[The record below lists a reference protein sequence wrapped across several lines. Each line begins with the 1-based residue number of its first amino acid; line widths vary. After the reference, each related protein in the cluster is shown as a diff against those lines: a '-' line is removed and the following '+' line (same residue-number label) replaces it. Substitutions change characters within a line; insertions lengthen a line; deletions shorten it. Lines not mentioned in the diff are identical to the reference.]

1 MTTTIIGNTQRKI
14 IMKRSRSRLEA
25 GGIQRVLVAVFAIIA
40 TAVSPPIFAETYDVA
55 INNGRVMDPETNFD
69 GVRNVGIKDGKIVA
83 ITADAIKGKETINA
97 KGHVVAPGFIEG
109 HQHATDP
116 FSRKV
121 NLRDGLTTQ
130 MDFEAGAGDIAKW
143 YADHEGK
150 TQSNYGMVVLAT
162 LARVSVLD
170 GPEIAALGNDMG
182 GLFAYTVGAA
192 AKKAQKEGRK
202 PGWSSTLP
210 NKKQMTQIMGYIDEG
225 LRQGALGVGIPVGY
239 MTTGVTQYELYKYQE
254 LAAKYGRISN
264 GHVRFAGVR
273 PPTEG
278 QLGVQEM
285 LANAMVLDAPFM
297 AVHLN
302 SNMDWEYTIP
312 MVNDA
317 REKRGAK
324 VWGEVYPYTAG
335 STIASTDVL
344 TESSMAQMGITY
356 SDVANLDGTRWDKA
370 MYEDVRKN
378 DPGRA
383 VIIYTNPE
391 EAVAKWMAMPG
402 VVVVSDGMAVQ
413 DAEGNYYPWD
423 SPYEG
428 KSVHPR
434 TAGTRAKVLR
444 MVREDKNMSLME
456 AISKMSYLHAK
467 YFDELGGISQFRTK
481 GRVQVGADADIVV
494 FNPDTVTDN
503 STYEPGMGA
512 LPSTGIPYVL
522 VNGVVVVKDSVVQ
535 KVFPGKPI
543 RFPVMG
549 KGRLDQIS
557 IEPRVFDPNQSE

>member
-1 MTTTIIGNTQRKI
+1 MHQIRRALQQGREQFTVFT
-14 IMKRSRSRLEA
+14 
-25 GGIQRVLVAVFAIIA
+25 LVAVF
-40 TAVSPPIFAETYDVA
+40 TTSLLTVSSALSQDFDVA
-55 INNGRVMDPETNFD
+55 ILNGRVMDPETNFD
-69 GVRNVGIKDGKIVA
+69 GVRNVGIKDGKIVV
-83 ITADAIKGKETINA
+83 ITEDAIIGKETIDA

-143 YADHEGK
+143 YANAEGK

-170 GPEIAALGNDMG
+170 GPEIAALSNDMG
-182 GLFAYTVGAA
+182 GLFPMVGAA
-192 AKKAQKEGRK
+192 AAKAQKEGRK
-202 PGWSSTLP
+202 PGWTASLP
-210 NKKQMTQIMGYIDEG
+210 NKEQMTRIMSLVDEG
-225 LRQGALGVGIPVGY
+225 LRQGALGVGVPVGY

-254 LAAKYGRISN
+254 LAGKYGRITN

-273 PPTEG
+273 PPTQG

-285 LANAMVLDAPFM
+285 LTNAMVLDAPFM
-297 AVHLN
+297 ASHLN

-312 MVNDA
+312 LVNDA

-324 VWGEVYPYTAG
+324 VWGEVYPYAAG
-335 STIASTDVL
+335 STIASTDIL
-344 TESSMAQMGITY
+344 TVGSMAQMGITY
-356 SDVANLDGTRWDKA
+356 SDVSNLDGTRWDKA
-370 MYEDVRKN
+370 MYEDIRKN

-383 VIIYTNPE
+383 IVIYNNPE
-391 EAVAKWMAMPG
+391 KDISKWLAMPG
-402 VVVVSDGMAVQ
+402 VVIVSDGMAIQ
-413 DAEGNYYPWD
+413 DEKLNYYPWD

-434 TAGTRAKVLR
+434 SAGTRAKVLR
-444 MVREDKNMSLME
+444 MVREEKIMPLME

-467 YFDELGGISQFRTK
+467 YFDEFGGISQMKTK

-503 STYEPGMGA
+503 STYKPGEGA
-512 LPSTGIPYVL
+512 LPSTGMPYVL
-522 VNGVVVVKDSVVQ
+522 VNGVVVVKDSEVQ

-543 RFPVMG
+543 RFQVLE
-549 KGRLDQIS
+549 KGRLDQIN
-557 IEPRVFDPNQSE
+557 IEPRIFEPNQ

>member
-1 MTTTIIGNTQRKI
+1 
-14 IMKRSRSRLEA
+14 MKRLTDLFALS
-25 GGIQRVLVAVFAIIA
+25 VLAVAMA
-40 TAVSPPIFAETYDVA
+40 TPAMAADYDVV

-69 GVRNVGIKDGKIVA
+69 GVRNVGIKDGKIVVITEKA
-83 ITADAIKGKETINA
+83 IGGKETIDA
-97 KGHVVAPGFIEG
+97 SGHVVAPGFIEG

-143 YADHEGK
+143 YADAEGK

-182 GLFAYTVGAA
+182 GLFSYTVGAA
-192 AKKAQKEGRK
+192 AAKAQKEGRK

-210 NKKQMTQIMGYIDEG
+210 NKEQMTRIMGYIDEG
-225 LRQGALGVGIPVGY
+225 LRQGALGVGVPVGY
-239 MTTGVTQYELYKYQE
+239 MTTGMTQYELYKYQE
-254 LAAKYGRISN
+254 LAAKYGRITN
-264 GHVRFAGVR
+264 GHVRFAGIR

-278 QLGVQEM
+278 QLGIQEM

-297 AVHLN
+297 ASHLN

-312 MVNDA
+312 MINDA

-324 VWGEVYPYTAG
+324 VWGEVYPYAAG
-335 STIASTDVL
+335 STIASTDIL

-356 SDVANLDGTRWDKA
+356 SNVSNLDGTRWDKA

-383 VIIYTNPE
+383 IVIYNNPPE
-391 EAVAKWMAMPG
+391 DIAKWMAQPG
-402 VVVVSDGMAVQ
+402 VVVVSDGMAIV
-413 DAEGNYYPWD
+413 DEKLEYYPWD

-434 TAGTRAKVLR
+434 SAGTRAKVLR
-444 MVREDKNMSLME
+444 MVREDKNMPLME

-522 VNGVVVVKDSVVQ
+522 VNGVVVVKDSTVQ

-543 RFPVMG
+543 RFPVLAT
-549 KGRLDQIS
+549 GRLDQIS
-557 IEPRVFDPNQSE
+557 IEPRTFEPNQ

>member
-1 MTTTIIGNTQRKI
+1 
-14 IMKRSRSRLEA
+14 MKRLTALLS
-25 GGIQRVLVAVFAIIA
+25 VLTLTQAMVIPAMAA
-40 TAVSPPIFAETYDVA
+40 DYDVV

-69 GVRNVGIKDGKIVA
+69 GVRNVGVKDGKIVA
-83 ITADAIKGKETINA
+83 ITEDAIKGKETIDA
-97 KGHVVAPGFIEG
+97 KGHVVAPGFIDS

-121 NLRDGLTTQ
+121 NLRDGLTTM

-143 YADHEGK
+143 YAEAEGK
-150 TQSNYGMVVLAT
+150 TQANYGMVVLAL
-162 LARVSVLD
+162 LARASVLD
-170 GPEIAALGNDMG
+170 GPEIVADANDMG
-182 GLFAYTVGAA
+182 GLFPLVGRAA
-192 AKKAQKEGRK
+192 EKAQKEGRK
-202 PGWSSTLP
+202 PGWTATLP
-210 NKKQMTQIMGYIDEG
+210 NKEEMTQIMAYVDEG

-239 MTTGVTQYELYKYQE
+239 MTTGVTQYEVYKYQE
-254 LAAKYGRISN
+254 LASKYGRISN
-264 GHVRFAGVR
+264 AHVRFAGVR

-278 QLGVQEM
+278 QLGIQEM
-285 LANAMVLDAPFM
+285 LANAMVLDAPFL
-297 AVHLN
+297 ASHLN

-312 MVNDA
+312 LINDA

-324 VWGEVYPYTAG
+324 VWGEVYPYAAG
-335 STIASTDVL
+335 GTIASTDII
-344 TESSMAQMGITY
+344 TESGMAQMNITY
-356 SDVANLDGTRWDKA
+356 SDVSNLDGTRWDKA
-370 MYEDVRKN
+370 MYDDVRKN
-378 DPGRA
+378 DPGRM
-383 VIIYTNPE
+383 ILIFNNSPE
-391 EAVAKWMAMPG
+391 DIAKWMAQPG
-402 VVVVSDGMAVQ
+402 VTVVSDGVAIV
-413 DAEGNYYPWD
+413 DEKSEYYPWD

-428 KSVHPR
+428 KTVHPR
-434 TAGTRAKVLR
+434 SAGTRAKVLR
-444 MVREDKNMSLME
+444 MVREDKNMPLME

-522 VNGVVVVKDSVVQ
+522 VNGVVVVKDSTVQ

-543 RFPVMG
+543 RFPVME

-557 IEPRVFDPNQSE
+557 IEPRTFDPNQ